1 MSDPDQPKTVNR
13 RGRHLIVASVPGG
26 IAPPPNA
33 QVSPATVVNG
43 KPSGSLIG
51 FRVSERSRNV
61 IAAMVDEEGVTLRTW
76 MVQVLNHYLAT
87 KSKPPLPDPL
97 YEHRRAKPLRRTPE
111 LDLVPTGEGASVAET
126 DHDEGID
133 LTQLSQDSAGG
144 ALGGSSPE
152 DDDVDRDEAR
162 AAASQLLATQAQAQA
177 AQAGDLERW
186 MKEHAPRSSLNAV
199 AREIETLAHAGYGWQ
214 QVASF
219 LRTVKGVE
227 VTPEALWEWWQQRQT
242 RAR

>member
-1 MSDPDQPKTVNR
+1 MSDSAQPKTVNR
-13 RGRHLIVASVPGG
+13 RGRHLIVSSVPGG

-33 QVSPATVVNG
+33 PVSPATVVNG

-76 MVQVLNHYLAT
+76 MVQVLNQYLAT
-87 KSKPPLPDPL
+87 KGKPPLPDPL

-111 LDLVPTGEGASVAET
+111 LDLEPSPLADTAEA
-126 DHDEGID
+126 DEGVDPPEGNQRIE
-133 LTQLSQDSAGG
+133 SE
-144 ALGGSSPE
+144 ALGGIS
-152 DDDVDRDEAR
+152 DTLGDGDAVARDEAQP
-162 AAASQLLATQAQAQA
+162 AVTVGKAQA
-177 AQAGDLERW
+177 AQDGDLERW

-227 VTPEALWEWWQQRQT
+227 VSPEALWEWWQQRQP

>member
-1 MSDPDQPKTVNR
+1 MSDLDQPKTVNR
-13 RGRHLIVASVPGG
+13 RGRHLIVASAPGG

-76 MVQVLNHYLAT
+76 MVQVLNQYLAT
-87 KSKPPLPDPL
+87 KGKPPLPDPL

-133 LTQLSQDSAGG
+133 LTQWGQDVASG
-144 ALGGSSPE
+144 ALGDSSTE
-152 DDDVDRDEAR
+152 NDDDSDRDEAR
-162 AAASQLLATQAQAQA
+162 AAVIQHLAAQA
-177 AQAGDLERW
+177 AQDRDLERW

-199 AREIETLAHAGYGWQ
+199 AREIETLVHAGYGWQ

-227 VTPEALWEWWQQRQT
+227 VSPEALWEWWQQRQP

>member
-1 MSDPDQPKTVNR
+1 M
-13 RGRHLIVASVPGG
+13 
-26 IAPPPNA
+26 
-33 QVSPATVVNG
+33 VNG

-76 MVQVLNHYLAT
+76 MVQVLNQYLAT
-87 KSKPPLPDPL
+87 KGKPPLPDPL
-97 YEHRRAKPLRRTPE
+97 YEHRRAKPLRRTPG
-111 LDLVPTGEGASVAET
+111 LDLVPSSAADSAAQA
-126 DHDEGID
+126 DDNEGID
-133 LTQLSQDSAGG
+133 LTQLVQDIASG
-144 ALGGSSPE
+144 ALGGSFAE
-152 DDDVDRDEAR
+152 DDGIDRDEAR
-162 AAASQLLATQAQAQA
+162 AAVSQVQASQTQTEQD
-177 AQAGDLERW
+177 GDLERW

-199 AREIETLAHAGYGWQ
+199 AREIETLARAGYGWQ

-227 VTPEALWEWWQQRQT
+227 VSPEALWEWWQQRQP

>member
-1 MSDPDQPKTVNR
+1 MSDPDKPKTVNR

-76 MVQVLNHYLAT
+76 MVQVLNQYLAT
-87 KSKPPLPDPL
+87 KGKPPLPDPL

-111 LDLVPTGEGASVAET
+111 LDLVPSNAADAAAEA
-126 DHDEGID
+126 DDDEGID
-133 LTQLSQDSAGG
+133 LTQFGQDIASG
-144 ALGGSSPE
+144 ALGGSSAE
-152 DDDVDRDEAR
+152 DDGIDRDEAR
-162 AAASQLLATQAQAQA
+162 AAVQAQAQTVA
-177 AQAGDLERW
+177 AGDLERW

-219 LRTVKGVE
+219 LRTVKGIE
-227 VTPEALWEWWQQRQT
+227 VSPEALWEWWQQRQT